1 MQNRYHIKNN
11 VEIKLPVLL
20 QYVHSLQLTNI
31 FNKYYIT
38 SVNISFVLDKPSYNI
53 LAYLMKIHPIS

>member
-1 MQNRYHIKNN
+1 MQNSYRIRNN

-38 SVNISFVLDKPSYNI
+38 SVNISFALDKPSFHI
-53 LAYLMKIHPIS
+53 LAYVMKIHPIS